1 MKKKP
6 NIFRILDTLE
16 EKIHDE
22 LTGLTCEQCIEVVEG
37 LNTILNDLLETQKL
51 IKIKSNEKTEQTFT
65 E

>member
-6 NIFRILDTLE
+6 NIYRIIERLE
-16 EKIHDE
+16 DDLYRE

-51 IKIKSNEKTEQTFT
+51 IKIKSNEKTEQSFT